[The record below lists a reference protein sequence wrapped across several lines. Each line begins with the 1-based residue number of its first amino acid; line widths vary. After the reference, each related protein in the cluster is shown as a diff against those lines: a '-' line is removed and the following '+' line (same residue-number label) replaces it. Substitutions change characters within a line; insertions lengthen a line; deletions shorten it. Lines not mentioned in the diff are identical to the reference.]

1 MATVKKERIQKP
13 EKDIIPAQYQ
23 HATALFVIFLSL
35 IIFFHEIVFDGKVFV
50 AADSIASKSF
60 LTLIKDT
67 ENQGTVPLWNPYIFC
82 GMPGVA
88 SMMVNG
94 ERTYDLS
101 AYLLGKV
108 EYVFSII
115 FNSPSLGWE
124 LMFYFIFGAGIYF
137 FVWDKVKN
145 KIAALMSGLAVMH
158 STFIV
163 LLIMIGHMT
172 KIPVLAFFPWIFLIV
187 EKLRTKFSPA
197 LSLML
202 VLLVHFLLLPG
213 HIQMIFYVYFAL
225 GIYYLFF
232 LIRSLLMKEAWFG
245 IIRSGMILVAASGIA
260 FLMTGDQYLSTL
272 EYSKYSMRGSGSIAA
287 SQAAAGAHAEES
299 GGLDYDYATKW
310 SYSPGEVFTFFV
322 PSLYGF
328 GWTETEGMLKQY
340 VPRINTYIRP
350 DFADAPQY
358 MGVVVLALAM
368 VGFWKNRKDP
378 FVQYL
383 GIVVIVSLLIS
394 FGKEMPLLFDLMFN
408 YFPMF
413 NKFRIP
419 VMILVLVQ
427 IFVPVL
433 AAYGVVSLF
442 KGVDEKERKNWLY
455 AVGVFGLFFILSVVA
470 KDVFISLY
478 ESFFPIQ
485 DVGRSLSQSYG
496 SNQTVINELYR
507 TITELV
513 ATDFRVL
520 FLLLTVTFGGI
531 YLYWNKK
538 LSLSTLSVGLVLLVL
553 FDLWR
558 INYKPM
564 EVHPDTKSNEAF
576 STPSYVN
583 FLQSDTTLFRTLQF
597 DENGQPPYDNTLAF
611 YRIQSAYGYSGTKMR
626 QIQDVFDVVG
636 FGNPLM
642 WGLMNVKYI
651 LSARPDS
658 NQVLQPVFAGS
669 GKYVLYNKATLPRA
683 FFVNRYEVASGID
696 ILRSIKAMQ
705 FNPYDVAYLMED
717 PHVKVDSVRA
727 GNSVA
732 YTHFDNQVIELK
744 ANATGNNLLF
754 ISEVWY
760 PEGWKAFIDGKETP
774 IYRINYMFRGVV
786 VPSGDHTI
794 TMKFVPKGFYI
805 GKSLSLWTNIL
816 ALGGIIVLGMIR
828 FQKRNTNN
836 AS

>member
-1 MATVKKERIQKP
+1 MATVKKERVQKP
-13 EKDIIPAQYQ
+13 EKDFIPAQYQ

-35 IIFFHEIVFDGKVFV
+35 IVFFHEIVFDGKVFV

-60 LTLIKDT
+60 ETLISDVT
-67 ENQGTVPLWNPYIFC
+67 GHADYPLWNPYIFC

-88 SMMVNG
+88 SLMLTG
-94 ERTYDLS
+94 ERPYDLS
-101 AYLLGKV
+101 IYLLGKI
-108 EYVFSII
+108 EHVFGII
-115 FNSPSLGWE
+115 LNSPSLGWE
-124 LMFYFIFGAGIYF
+124 LMFYLIFGVGVYF
-137 FVWDKVKN
+137 FVWYKVKS
-145 KIAALMSGLAVMH
+145 KIAALVSGLAVMH

-163 LLIMIGHMT
+163 LMIMIGHMT
-172 KIPVLAFFPWIFLIV
+172 KIPVLAFFPWTFLIL
-187 EKLRTKFSPA
+187 EKLREKF
-197 LSLML
+197 SLML
-202 VLLVHFLLLPG
+202 SLLLILLLHFLLMPG

-232 LIRSLLMKEAWFG
+232 LIRAVVRKEEWFG

-260 FLMTGDQYLSTL
+260 FLMSGDQYLSTL
-272 EYSKYSMRGSGSIAA
+272 EYSQYSMRGAGPIAA
-287 SQAAAGAHAEES
+287 SQVAAGAHAEES

-358 MGVVVLALAM
+358 MGVVVVVLAM
-368 VGFWKNRKDP
+368 IGFWKNRRDP

-383 GIVVIVSLLIS
+383 GIVVFVSLLIS
-394 FGKEMPLLFDLMFN
+394 FGKEMPLLFDPMFN

-427 IFVPVL
+427 IFIPVL
-433 AAYGVVSLF
+433 AAYGVISLS
-442 KGVDEKERKNWLY
+442 KGVDEKEKKNWLY
-455 AVGVFGLFFILSVVA
+455 AIGIFGAFFILSVVA
-470 KDVFISLY
+470 KDFFISIY
-478 ESFFPIQ
+478 ESFFSIQ

-496 SNQTVINELYR
+496 TNQAVISELYR

-513 ATDFRVL
+513 ATDIRVL
-520 FLLLTVTFGGI
+520 FFLLTVLLGGV

-576 STPSYVN
+576 STPAYVKY
-583 FLQSDTTLFRTLQF
+583 LQSDTTLFRTLQF
-597 DENGQPPYDNTLAF
+597 DENGQPPYDNTLAY

-658 NQVLQPVFAGS
+658 NQILQPVFAGS
-669 GKYVLYNKATLPRA
+669 GKNVLFNKASLPRA

-696 ILRSIKAMQ
+696 ILRSIKGMQ

-717 PHVKVDSVRA
+717 PHIKVDSVRT
-727 GNSVA
+727 GSSVA
-732 YTHFDNQVIELK
+732 YTHFGNQDIELK
-744 ANATGNNLLF
+744 AHATGNNLLF
-754 ISEVWY
+754 ISETWY

-774 IYRINYMFRGVV
+774 IYRVNYMFRGVV
-786 VPSGDHTI
+786 VPAGEHTVS
-794 TMKFVPKGFYI
+794 MKFQPRGFYL
-805 GKSLSLWTNIL
+805 GKQLSLWINIL
-816 ALGGIIVLGMIR
+816 VLGGIGFFVAANTMK
-828 FQKRNTNN
+828 KRQN
-836 AS
+836 